1 MSLKPQIL
9 KQQFTLAETNLP
21 RDLGDGLV
29 LRLATAADAEA
40 VAQFNAA
47 NLGRDPV
54 DQQQVAAWTRDF
66 CSESHPTC
74 GPSNVTMVEDTRAGK
89 IVSSMCLIPQTW
101 TYAGIP
107 FGVGRP
113 EAVSTDPEYRRRGL
127 VREQFAVHH
136 TRSAAMGHLAQGIT
150 GIPWYY
156 RQFGYEYALNLGGGR
171 LVLFGNITPL
181 KEGESEPY
189 RLRPLTAADLPFVK
203 PLYEREGARSLVA
216 CPRPDWLW
224 NHLLFGYSEE
234 SFENRPFQIVETG
247 DGRAVGYLAPSREM
261 GHDMYAINE
270 LAVAEGESYRAL
282 MPSVLRGL
290 EALAERQAA
299 EQNKAVNTLY
309 LQLGPEHPVY
319 TAIPDKLTGTRPRYG
334 WYIRVADV
342 PALIRHIAPALEN
355 RLAKSP
361 LAGHTGE
368 LKINEYT
375 GGLNLVFEKGKLVTA
390 EPWHA
395 GGAEWHR
402 AAFPPRVFLQL
413 LFGFNSLAEIR
424 AASPDAIAS
433 GDDQVLLEAL
443 FPRQSSSVV
452 PVG

>member
-1 MSLKPQIL
+1 MSLKPEIL

-29 LRLATAADAEA
+29 LRFAAAADAEPLA
-40 VAQFNAA
+40 PFNGA

-54 DQQQVAAWTRDF
+54 DEAQVAAWTRDF

-74 GPSNVTMVEDTRAGK
+74 GPSNVTIVEDTRAGK

-113 EAVSTDPEYRRRGL
+113 EAVATDPNYRRRGL
-127 VREQFAVHH
+127 VRKQFEVMHAK
-136 TRSAAMGHLAQGIT
+136 SAALGHMVQGIT

-171 LVLFGNITPL
+171 MIAFQNITPL
-181 KEGESEPY
+181 KEGENEPF
-189 RLRPLTAADLPFVK
+189 RLRLLTADDLPFVK
-203 PLYEREGARSLVA
+203 PLYERDCARCLVA

-224 NHLLFGYSEE
+224 HHLLFGYSES
-234 SFENRPFQIVETG
+234 SFENRPFQIIETAE
-247 DGRAVGYLAPSREM
+247 GRALGYLAPSREM

-270 LAVAEGESYRAL
+270 LALAEGESVRAV

-290 EALAERQAA
+290 KVMAEAQAG
-299 EQNKAVNTLY
+299 EQKKTVNTLY
-309 LQLGPEHPVY
+309 FQLGPEHPVY
-319 TAIPDKLTGTRPRYG
+319 TAVPEKFTGTRPRYG

-342 PALIRHIAPALEN
+342 PAFIRHIAPVLEE
-355 RLAKSP
+355 RLAKSA

-368 LKINEYT
+368 IKIKEYT
-375 GGLNLVFEKGKLVTA
+375 GGLRLVFEKGKLVTA
-390 EPWHA
+390 ETWHP
-395 GGAEWHR
+395 GDEEWHR

-413 LFGFNSLAEIR
+413 LFGYSSLAEIR
-424 AASPDAIAS
+424 AAYADAMAS
-433 GDDQVLLEAL
+433 GDEQVLLDVL
-443 FPRQSSSVV
+443 FPKQHSTVI